1 MGKQLPILPATA
13 QPTETPAEKF
23 IYSRVFCQK
32 ENPSPLRLMI
42 DFLKSRGQLPILPSE
57 MKDESLDDWAWV
69 HVTLQ
74 YDRARKPVQVFCFRD
89 RGTYQEAFEQER
101 DQFLQALISYD
112 DLEASLVADTL
123 KKARFVLVTR
133 IDPTDITDDGY
144 DFNGWILEF
153 YQENCNGIVHVDG
166 QGFYSP
172 KGTLI
177 VDMSANEPEE

>member
-13 QPTETPAEKF
+13 QPTGTQAEKF

-42 DFLKSRGQLPILPSE
+42 EFLKSRGQLPILPPD
-57 MKDESLDDWAWV
+57 MTDEALDEWAWV

-89 RGTYQEAFEQER
+89 RGTYQEGFEQER
-101 DQFLQALISYD
+101 TQFLEALTLRD
-112 DLEASLVADTL
+112 DVEATLVTEEL
-123 KKARFVLVTR
+123 KKARFMILTR
-133 IDPTDITDDGY
+133 LDPADITDEGY

-177 VDMSANEPEE
+177 VDMSAPDPEE

>member
-13 QPTETPAEKF
+13 QPAGTPAEKF
-23 IYSRVFCQK
+23 TYSRVFCQK

-42 DFLKSRGQLPILPSE
+42 DFLKSRGQLPILPSD
-57 MKDESLDDWAWV
+57 MTDEALDDWAWV
-69 HVTLQ
+69 HISLQ

-89 RGTYQEAFEQER
+89 RGTYQEGFEQEKS
-101 DQFLQALISYD
+101 QFLEALTSYD
-112 DLEASLVADTL
+112 DVEATLVADQL
-123 KKARFVLVTR
+123 GKARFILLTR
-133 IDPTDITDDGY
+133 LDPTDITDEGY

-153 YQENCNGIVHVDG
+153 YQENCSGTVQVDG

-177 VDMSANEPEE
+177 VDMSAPHLEE

>member
-13 QPTETPAEKF
+13 QPAGTSAEKF

-32 ENPSPLRLMI
+32 ENPSPLRLMME
-42 DFLKSRGQLPILPSE
+42 FLKSRGQLPILPSD
-57 MKDESLDDWAWV
+57 MTDEALDEWAWV

-89 RGTYQEAFEQER
+89 RGAYQEGFEQEK
-101 DQFLQALISYD
+101 DQFLQALASYD
-112 DLEASLVADTL
+112 DVEASLVADQL
-123 KKARFVLVTR
+123 RKARFILLTR
-133 IDPTDITDDGY
+133 LDPSDITDEGY

-153 YQENCNGIVHVDG
+153 YQENFNGIVHVEG

-177 VDMSANEPEE
+177 VDMSANDPEE